1 MSFRLVLYKDHLNL
15 FLWVIW
21 HNAVNLKP
29 VSSINKTNS
38 SLQKDQKTS
47 AIGHPHPDNLGRS
60 WKMWTSMIRNNYFLP
75 ISFNPTIPGKHTGVF
90 FWISKTQ
97 TCILWFICGSLPGK
111 CFKSTWLSMWQ
122 VGGIFRNPVEKKN
135 PITSVKGQVCESVYS
150 TERRKS
156 TTQPSPLLYLI
167 LRVQFHSY
175 TLSVRPNVTNLV

>member
-38 SLQKDQKTS
+38 SLQKDQKT
-47 AIGHPHPDNLGRS
+47 AAFGHPHPYSLGRS

-97 TCILWFICGSLPGK
+97 TCIHWFICGSLPGK
-111 CFKSTWLSMWQ
+111 CFKR
-122 VGGIFRNPVEKKN
+122 VGGIFRNPVEKKKSHN
-135 PITSVKGQVCESVYS
+135 ISEGTGLWKCIQYRKKKEDNSTIPLTLYKYS
-150 TERRKS
+150 GSNFT
-156 TTQPSPLLYLI
+156 
-167 LRVQFHSY
+167 
-175 TLSVRPNVTNLV
+175 VTPCQCVPMWQT